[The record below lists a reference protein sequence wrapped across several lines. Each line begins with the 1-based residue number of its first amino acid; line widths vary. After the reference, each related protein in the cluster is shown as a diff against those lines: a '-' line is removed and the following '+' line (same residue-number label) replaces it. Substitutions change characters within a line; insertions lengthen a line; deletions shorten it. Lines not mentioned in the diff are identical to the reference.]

1 MSKNEYALLRKILK
15 EFTFDEILEEL
26 EVDRFDAL
34 LFLVE
39 EGVIDINDLE
49 ERL

>member
-1 MSKNEYALLRKILK
+1 MSKNEYEFLRKVLK
-15 EFTFDEILEEL
+15 DYSFDEILEEL

-34 LFLVE
+34 LYLVE
-39 EGVIDINDLE
+39 EGIIDINELE